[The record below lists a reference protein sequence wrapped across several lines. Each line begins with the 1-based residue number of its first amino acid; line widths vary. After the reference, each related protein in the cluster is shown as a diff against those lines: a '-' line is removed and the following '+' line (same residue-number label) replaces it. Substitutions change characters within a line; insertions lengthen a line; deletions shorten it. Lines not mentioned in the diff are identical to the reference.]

1 MWFLG
6 YNVYYNQL
14 DIGDLCNGSTT
25 DSDSVCWGSNPYS
38 AAKNHRTPCAPDDF
52 LCIWKRDSNKEGSK
66 MKKACYAFFIAAKP
80 PKARS
85 VRSGACRRAW
95 DDYATVED
103 AEKRQRRRNPYFAIY
118 RFFLAFYINLKIILT
133 KSAQNDN
140 IILQC
145 FIVWY
150 LIFADI

>member
-1 MWFLG
+1 MDHRRRRDNRACRLFRNSSARRQKTPDRLIPVFRPLSKTLK
-6 YNVYYNQL
+6 NLKKHL
-14 DIGDLCNGSTT
+14 DKFRKCGILISRDAELCNGSTT

-85 VRSGACRRAW
+85 VRSGACRRA
-95 DDYATVED
+95 
-103 AEKRQRRRNPYFAIY
+103 
-118 RFFLAFYINLKIILT
+118 
-133 KSAQNDN
+133 
-140 IILQC
+140 
-145 FIVWY
+145 
-150 LIFADI
+150 